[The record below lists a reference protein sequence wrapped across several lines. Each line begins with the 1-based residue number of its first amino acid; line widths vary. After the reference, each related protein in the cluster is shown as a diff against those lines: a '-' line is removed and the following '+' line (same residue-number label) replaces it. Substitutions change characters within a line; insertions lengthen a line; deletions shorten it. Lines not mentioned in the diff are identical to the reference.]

1 MDLGNFSLSLAV
13 RNISASKRFYEA
25 LGFNVVD
32 GSPEEKWLIMQN
44 GRAKIGL
51 FQDMFDRNIITFN
64 PPDVRAIQAELKKLR
79 FRFIEE
85 ADEETEGPA
94 AAMLRDPDGNLILMD
109 QL

>member
-1 MDLGNFSLSLAV
+1 MDLGDFSLSLAV
-13 RNISASKRFYEA
+13 RDIAASKRFYEG
-25 LGFNVVD
+25 LGFEVID
-32 GSPEEKWLIMQN
+32 GAIEEKWLIMRS

-64 PPDVRAIQAELKKLR
+64 PPDVRAIQAALKHR
-79 FRFIEE
+79 RYAFIEE
-85 ADEETEGPA
+85 ADEQSEGPA